1 MAKFKVGDIVRAVTN
16 EYGYTNKC
24 NEWEGVVIG
33 VGDVCFSAKT
43 THVNNSNIRF
53 AQIYKGLEYED
64 FELIKSV
71 AKDPV
76 LRVDG
81 IITDLIND
89 NKSLFDKVEF
99 RYEIKSK
106 KPILDDIEKRYLSD
120 VIRPFRDKVKY
131 IKKES
136 REFDSYEYIC
146 IILNEDNLGFLP
158 YFEKDTMYKGM
169 KPGKRYTLKELGL

>member
-1 MAKFKVGDIVRAVTN
+1 MAKFKVGDVVIVRKDLVPGN
-16 EYGYTNKC
+16 MYGYTNFVDSMSYLKGKC
-24 NEWEGVVIG
+24 VHIKRVIEYDGYRLLEDNKHLWTDEMFEPVV
-33 VGDVCFSAKT
+33 
-43 THVNNSNIRF
+43 
-53 AQIYKGLEYED
+53 
-64 FELIKSV
+64 
-71 AKDPV
+71 KDPV

-106 KPILDDIEKRYLSD
+106 KPILDDVEKRYLSD

-131 IKKES
+131 IKK
-136 REFDSYEYIC
+136 DSSDCAGNEYIC

-158 YFEKDTMYKGM
+158 DFKKDTMYKGM

>member
-1 MAKFKVGDIVRAVTN
+1 MKFKVGDKVRAI
-16 EYGYTNKC
+16 TNKY
-24 NEWEGVVIG
+24 NITNKIKEWEGVVIG
-33 VGDVCFSAKT
+33 VVDKYFIAKT
-43 THVNNSNIRF
+43 TYVNDYSSTRLG
-53 AQIYKGLEYED
+53 QIYSGLEYED

-71 AKDPV
+71 FKDPV

-131 IKKES
+131 IKK
-136 REFDSYEYIC
+136 DSSDCAINEYIS
-146 IILNEDNLGFLP
+146 IILNEDNLFLP
-158 YFEKDTMYKGM
+158 DFKKDTMYKGM